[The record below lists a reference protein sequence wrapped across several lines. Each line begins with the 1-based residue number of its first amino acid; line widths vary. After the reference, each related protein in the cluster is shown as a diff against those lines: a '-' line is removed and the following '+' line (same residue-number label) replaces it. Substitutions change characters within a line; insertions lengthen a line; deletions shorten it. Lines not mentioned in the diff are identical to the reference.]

1 MSDLPVSRLTLFS
14 SGVGFFEHLGS
25 VVGTEEITLPFHINA
40 VNDALKSL
48 VINDPAGCPSV
59 SYPSDETHNKT
70 LMSLSIDLNGSSLQ
84 NMLQNLKGT
93 EIEVFAPDSIKGRII
108 FAERRTEDLNNA
120 LIHKDFLSL
129 FTENGIKTICIDEI
143 SNFIFTD
150 PKVTEDLNRALD
162 LAVKYRDERIRN
174 LILKLA
180 GDNERKVSF
189 SYVIP
194 AAVWKVSYRLNLA
207 NEKPFLQGW
216 AIVDNNSDIDWNN
229 IELSL
234 VTGKP
239 VSFIQD
245 LYKVQNLS
253 RPTIPLLT
261 EGIADPKTYDSGS
274 AKKQTAAEFKSSMRS
289 MKKKTESEG
298 ISLSQDDVDLAF
310 MGGKLKSPSAIA
322 PHADEEDSFEPI
334 MGGLAETAALRPAGD
349 QFEFTIKKPVNLM
362 RQQSSMLPLVEGDV
376 KAEKLL
382 VFSSEDKEE
391 NFVYNPAICVEL
403 VNNTGIKLP
412 SGPITVYDGRSYA
425 GDALIKFFPE
435 NEKRLI
441 SYGDEL
447 SVSVSYN
454 LNVSEKVSL
463 VKIEKGFM
471 SLKKK
476 KIYET
481 IYTFRNA
488 GKEAKKIIIEH
499 PVTLN
504 ANLVRPKEYSEK
516 THNLYR
522 FSEILTPTGDLI
534 NISVIEEK
542 ILYEEQ
548 QILKFR
554 YEKLAGFL
562 ANRDITQ
569 KNTKKVL
576 QSSFKLNEKI
586 LEAENKL
593 EELKKKRG
601 QIIEKQE
608 RTRKNLEAAGNQSEQ
623 GKDYLQRLANEDK
636 EIDSIDENIIS
647 AVSAIEAAKK
657 DFENYLMG
665 IKIK

>member
-25 VVGTEEITLPFHINA
+25 ITGTEEINLPFHINA

-70 LMSLSIDLNGSSLQ
+70 LMTLSIDLNGSSLQ

-93 EIEVFAPDSIKGRII
+93 DIEVFAPNSIKGRII

-120 LIHKDFLSL
+120 HIHKDFLSL
-129 FTENGIKTICIDEI
+129 FTDNGIKTVCIDEI
-143 SNFIFTD
+143 SSFNFSD
-150 PKVTEDLNRALD
+150 PKVTEDLSRALD
-162 LAVKYRDERIRN
+162 LAVKYRDERIRS

-180 GDNERKVSF
+180 GDAERKVSF

-216 AIVDNNSDIDWNN
+216 AIIDNNSDIDWNN

-245 LYKVQNLS
+245 LYKVQNPS
-253 RPTIPLLT
+253 RPTIPLMT
-261 EGIADPKTYDSGS
+261 EGIANAKTYDSGNVKHS
-274 AKKQTAAEFKSSMRS
+274 ASEFQPSMRS
-289 MKKKTESEG
+289 SKKAVSDTSG
-298 ISLSQDDVDLAF
+298 ISLSQDDVDLVF
-310 MGGKLKSPSAIA
+310 MSTTAPLRESAPGHDAAII
-322 PHADEEDSFEPI
+322 S
-334 MGGLAETAALRPAGD
+334 GLAETASTRLSGD
-349 QFEFTIKKPVNLM
+349 QFEFTIKKPVSIM
-362 RQQSSMLPLVEGDV
+362 RQQSAMLPLVEGDV

-382 VFSSEDKEE
+382 VFSREEKES
-391 NFVYNPAICVEL
+391 NIAYNPAICVEL
-403 VNNTGIKLP
+403 TNNTGIKLP
-412 SGPITVYDGRSYA
+412 SGPITVYDGRTYA

-435 NEKRLI
+435 DEKRLI
-441 SYGDEL
+441 SYGEEL
-447 SVSVSYN
+447 SVSVSFNY
-454 LNVSEKVSL
+454 NVSEKISL
-463 VKIEKGFM
+463 VNINKGFM
-471 SLKKK
+471 ALNKN

-481 IYTFRNA
+481 VYTFRNA

-499 PVTLN
+499 PVTAN
-504 ANLVRPKEYSEK
+504 ADLIRPKEYSEK

-522 FSEILTPTGDLI
+522 FTETLPPSGGLI

-542 ILYEEQ
+542 TLREDLEIINFKYDM
-548 QILKFR
+548 
-554 YEKLAGFL
+554 LAGYL
-562 ANRDITQ
+562 TN
-569 KNTKKVL
+569 KNIHKKNIKKVL
-576 QSSFKLNEKI
+576 LKTFTLNEKI
-586 LEAENKL
+586 IEAGNEH
-593 EELKKKRG
+593 EELKKKRKKL
-601 QIIEKQE
+601 IEKQE

-623 GKDYLQRLANEDK
+623 GKEYLQRLANEDK
-636 EIDSIDENIIS
+636 EIDALDVN
-647 AVSAIEAAKK
+647 VSEAANTIETAKK
-657 DFENYLMG
+657 EYENYILS
-665 IKIK
+665 IKIS

>member
-25 VVGTEEITLPFHINA
+25 IAGTEEINLPFHIDA

-120 LIHKDFLSL
+120 HIHKDFLSL
-129 FTENGIKTICIDEI
+129 FTDQGIKTICIDEI
-143 SNFIFTD
+143 SNFYFSD
-150 PKVTEDLNRALD
+150 PNITEDLSRALD

-180 GDNERKVSF
+180 GDTERKVSF

-207 NEKPFLQGW
+207 TEKPFLQGW

-253 RPTIPLLT
+253 RPTIPLMT
-261 EGIADPKTYDSGS
+261 EGIADAKTYDSGS
-274 AKKQTAAEFKSSMRS
+274 NKVHAASEYQPAMRS
-289 MKKKTESEG
+289 KKVSNDTGG

-310 MGGKLKSPSAIA
+310 LGSVKSAAIHELK
-322 PHADEEDSFEPI
+322 ELEPI
-334 MGGLAETAALRPAGD
+334 ISGLAETASTRLTGD
-349 QFEFTIKKPVNLM
+349 QFEFTIKKPVSIL
-362 RQQSSMLPLVEGDV
+362 RQQSAMLPLVEGDV

-382 VFSSEDKEE
+382 VFSREEKET
-391 NFVYNPAICVEL
+391 NFAYNPAICVEL
-403 VNNTGIKLP
+403 TNNTGIKLP

-435 NEKRLI
+435 DEKRLI
-441 SYGDEL
+441 SYGEEL
-447 SVSVSYN
+447 SVSVSFN
-454 LNVSEKVSL
+454 NNVSEKVSL
-463 VKIEKGFM
+463 VKINKGFM
-471 SLKKK
+471 SLNKK
-476 KIYET
+476 KIFET
-481 IYTFRNA
+481 VYTFRNA

-504 ANLVRPKEYSEK
+504 ANLIRPKEYSEK

-522 FSEILTPTGDLI
+522 FTETLPPSGDLI

-542 ILYEEQ
+542 TLREELE
-548 QILKFR
+548 IINFN
-554 YEKLAGFL
+554 YGKLANYL
-562 ANRDITQ
+562 SDKEVSQ
-569 KNTKKVL
+569 KTVKKVL
-576 QSSFKLNEKI
+576 KTAFKLNAKI
-586 LEAENKL
+586 TEAVNAQ
-593 EELKKKRG
+593 EELKKKRKNL
-601 QIIEKQE
+601 IEKQE
-608 RTRKNLEAAGNQSEQ
+608 RTRKNLEAAGNMSEQ
-623 GKDYLQRLANEDK
+623 GKEYLQRLANEDK
-636 EIDSIDENIIS
+636 EIDALDENINES
-647 AVSAIEAAKK
+647 VKAIEAAKK
-657 DFENYLMG
+657 EYENYLLG
-665 IKIK
+665 IKIA

>member
-25 VVGTEEITLPFHINA
+25 VAGTEEITLPFDINA

-59 SYPSDETHNKT
+59 SYPSEETHNKT

-129 FTENGIKTICIDEI
+129 FTENGIKTVCIDEI
-143 SNFIFTD
+143 SNFYFSD
-150 PKVTEDLNRALD
+150 PKVTEDLSRALD
-162 LAVKYRDERIRN
+162 LSVKYRDERIRN

-180 GDNERKVSF
+180 GDSERKVSF

-207 NEKPFLQGW
+207 TEKPFLQGW

-253 RPTIPLLT
+253 RPTIPLMT
-261 EGIADPKTYDSGS
+261 EGIADAKTYDSGS
-274 AKKQTAAEFKSSMRS
+274 INHSASEYQPAMRS
-289 MKKKTESEG
+289 KKAKIDTGG

-310 MGGKLKSPSAIA
+310 LGSVKSPVVA
-322 PHADEEDSFEPI
+322 HEEHFEPI
-334 MGGLAETAALRPAGD
+334 ISGLSETASTRLTGD
-349 QFEFTIKKPVNLM
+349 QFEFTIKKPVNIL
-362 RQQSSMLPLVEGDV
+362 RQQSAMLPLVEGDV

-382 VFSSEDKEE
+382 VFTRDEKET
-391 NFVYNPAICVEL
+391 NFAYNPDICVEL
-403 VNNTGIKLP
+403 TNNTGIKLP
-412 SGPITVYDGRSYA
+412 AGPITVYDGRSYA

-435 NEKRLI
+435 DEKRFI
-441 SYGDEL
+441 SYGEEL
-447 SVSVSYN
+447 SVSVSFKN
-454 LNVSEKVSL
+454 NVSEKLSL
-463 VKIEKGFM
+463 VKINKGLM
-471 SLKKK
+471 SLNKK
-476 KIYET
+476 KIFET
-481 IYTFRNA
+481 VYTFRNA

-499 PVTLN
+499 PVTPN
-504 ANLVRPKEYSEK
+504 AELIRPKEYSEK

-522 FSEILTPTGDLI
+522 FTETLPPSGDLI

-542 ILYEEQ
+542 TLREELEIISFNYIKLAHYLSDRENRNKNAKK
-548 QILKFR
+548 ILK
-554 YEKLAGFL
+554 
-562 ANRDITQ
+562 NC
-569 KNTKKVL
+569 
-576 QSSFKLNEKI
+576 FKLNEKI
-586 LEAENKL
+586 TEAVNAQ
-593 EELKKKRG
+593 EELKNKSKKL
-601 QIIEKQE
+601 IEKQE
-608 RTRKNLEAAGNQSEQ
+608 RTRKNIEAAGNMSEQ
-623 GKDYLQRLANEDK
+623 GKEYLLRLANEDK
-636 EIDSIDENIIS
+636 EIDALDEKIGAS
-647 AVSAIEAAKK
+647 VTAIEAAKK
-657 DFENYLMG
+657 EYENYLLS
-665 IKIK
+665 IKMA

>member
-14 SGVGFFEHLGS
+14 SGVGFFEHIGS
-25 VVGTEEITLPFHINA
+25 VNGTEEIALPFHINA

-59 SYPSDETHNKT
+59 SYPSEETHNKT

-93 EIEVFAPDSIKGRII
+93 EIEVYAPDLIKGRII
-108 FAERRTEDLNNA
+108 FAERRTEDLNSA
-120 LIHKDFLSL
+120 HIHKDFLSL
-129 FTENGIKTICIDEI
+129 FTDKGIKTICIDDI
-143 SNFIFTD
+143 TNFYFCD
-150 PKVTEDLNRALD
+150 PKVTDDLSRALD
-162 LAVKYRDERIRN
+162 LAIKYRDEKIRN

-180 GDNERKVSF
+180 GENERKVSF

-194 AAVWKVSYRLNLA
+194 AAVWKVSYRLNLSSD
-207 NEKPFLQGW
+207 KPFLQGW

-253 RPTIPLLT
+253 RPTIPLMT

-274 AKKQTAAEFKSSMRS
+274 NKKQSAAEFKTPMRS
-289 MKKKTESEG
+289 MKKKTETEG

-310 MGGKLKSPSAIA
+310 MGSVRSVPLHEA
-322 PHADEEDSFEPI
+322 EVVEPI
-334 MGGLAETAALRPAGD
+334 MGGLTETAALRPSGD
-349 QFEFTIKKPVNLM
+349 QFEFTIKKPVSLI
-362 RQQSSMLPLVEGDV
+362 RQQSAMLPLVEGNV

-382 VFSSEDKEE
+382 VFSSEEKEA

-403 VNNTGIKLP
+403 INNTGIKLP
-412 SGPITVYDGRSYA
+412 AGPITVYDGRTYA

-435 NEKRLI
+435 DEKRLI

-447 SVSVSYN
+447 SVSVSFN
-454 LNVSEKVSL
+454 NVVSEKASL

-481 IYTFRNA
+481 VYTFRNA
-488 GKEAKKIIIEH
+488 GKDAKKIIIEH

-504 ANLVRPKEYSEK
+504 AELIRPKEYSEK

-522 FSEILTPTGDLI
+522 FSETLTPTGDLI
-534 NISVIEEK
+534 NISIIEEK
-542 ILYEEQ
+542 TLSEE
-548 QILKFR
+548 LKIIDFR

-562 ANRDITQ
+562 ANRDITH
-569 KNTKKVL
+569 KNVKKVL
-576 QSSFKLNEKI
+576 KKSFELDRKI
-586 LEAENKL
+586 LEAENTR
-593 EELKKKRG
+593 EELQKKRKKLL
-601 QIIEKQE
+601 EKQE

-623 GKDYLQRLANEDK
+623 GKDYLQRLANEDS
-636 EIDSIDENIIS
+636 EIDGLDENINNY
-647 AVSAIEAAKK
+647 AKTIEAAKK
-657 DFENYLMG
+657 EYENYLLG